1 MMKKIFKF
9 VKKNSPTIL
18 SVIAVVGIVG
28 TVTSSIKATP
38 KAVEKCKKKASDKGD
53 SLTKTEVFKE
63 VWKDYI
69 PTVALGVGTI
79 ACIFGANVISKNRQA
94 SLVSAYALTNTA
106 FKRYSRKLK
115 ELYGQEAHEK
125 ILQELG
131 AETAKDV
138 EIYNYDWFTSRCME
152 FDKNDE
158 NEILFYDAL
167 SKRYFKS
174 TPSRVLMAEYHL
186 NRNFAL
192 GAEPSLNNFYEF
204 LGISPVEGGDVIG
217 WDMCGGLYWI
227 DFEHIKNVLDDGL
240 EYYIISTP
248 FEPDVLECYCSN

>member
-1 MMKKIFKF
+1 MRKIFKTING
-9 VKKNSPTIL
+9 KSPTIL
-18 SVIAVVGIVG
+18 SVMAIAGLVG
-28 TVTSSIKATP
+28 TVVVAIKTTP
-38 KAVEKCKKKASDKGD
+38 KAVKKCEEKALEKGEP
-53 SLTKTEVFKE
+53 LTKTEVIKE

-79 ACIFGANVISKNRQA
+79 ACVFGANILNKDRQR
-94 SLVSAYALTNTA
+94 SLVSAYALTNTT
-106 FKRYSRKLK
+106 FRRYSRKVK
-115 ELYGQEAHEK
+115 EIYGQEAHEK

-131 AETAKDV
+131 AETAKEV
-138 EIYNYDWFTSRCME
+138 EIYNYDWFTSRSME

-158 NEILFYDAL
+158 NVILFYDAL